1 VGLTKTDSE
10 WSAALDAALMATRR
24 ATSSTALLRHM
35 CGPTPWRRWTYLTDE
50 ETPTLEEPYS
60 PNGFLTGGDA
70 VPQSRL
76 PRFGLQ
82 SLGRSGV
89 NVIQRAKYGG
99 VQ

>member
-1 VGLTKTDSE
+1 LRLPHHMPDAV
-10 WSAALDAALMATRR
+10 AALDV
-24 ATSSTALLRHM
+24 H
-35 CGPTPWRRWTYLTDE
+35 LTDE
-50 ETPTLEEPYS
+50 EIRTLEEPYS

-76 PRFGLQ
+76 PRFGLR